1 MYLLA
6 ECITR
11 STPKVIGRWFHGEQK
26 VLSMQV
32 RMPRARARS
41 QTALISTRCSK
52 GLVGDSIQISWVSGR
67 MASATACTS
76 LRSTYVVVRP
86 EVRLR

>member
-11 STPKVIGRWFHGEQK
+11 STPRVIGRWFHGEQK

-32 RMPRARARS
+32 RMPRALARS
-41 QTALISTRCSK
+41 HTALMSTRCSN
-52 GLVGDSIQISWVSGR
+52 GLVGDSIQISWVSGLI
-67 MASATACTS
+67 AAATASMS
-76 LRSTYVVVRP
+76 LRST
-86 EVRLR
+86 